1 MTAPLQP
8 FSEFNSDL
16 LDEVHAALRKSG
28 WLLPTTDEEI
38 DQALCATEVT
48 EEGVDA
54 ALTDP
59 RELFRSGE
67 SESSDHEP
75 PVTPST
81 EHSQFQED
89 VEESLAV
96 AAREGKE
103 IPPEIREKMD
113 RDRKEAEQDQESPED
128 SATGKSS
135 SEKKTE
141 EGQ

>member
-16 LDEVHAALRKSG
+16 LNEVRAALRKSG

-48 EEGVDA
+48 EEDVDA

-75 PVTPST
+75 PATPST

-128 SATGKSS
+128 SATEKSS